1 MVLGW
6 VYIGTQTSAGSIK
19 AAIASIMVPVLGR
32 ETDAT
37 GECIGIRDRTTFD
50 ESCTHQRTFRHFFP
64 GRATMTQSSQTR
76 DRSEDI
82 PLEDGISIYSQ
93 QDASTSADPE
103 QQLQSLLEP
112 EH

>member
-1 MVLGW
+1 
-6 VYIGTQTSAGSIK
+6 
-19 AAIASIMVPVLGR
+19 
-32 ETDAT
+32 
-37 GECIGIRDRTTFD
+37 
-50 ESCTHQRTFRHFFP
+50 
-64 GRATMTQSSQTR
+64 MTQSSQTR